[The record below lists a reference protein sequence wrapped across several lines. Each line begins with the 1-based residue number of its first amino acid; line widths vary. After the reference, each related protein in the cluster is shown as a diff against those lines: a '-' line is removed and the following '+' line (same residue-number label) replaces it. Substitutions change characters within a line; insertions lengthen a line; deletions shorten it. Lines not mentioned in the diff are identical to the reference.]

1 MALTQPVIDQ
11 IANAA
16 IDYAWEK
23 GKTFAQHITAKPL
36 LDAFMSNKKTFP
48 GGKGAIT
55 VRPIF
60 QTFSSIQ
67 GFNSDDTLTFVN
79 PTPIKVAS
87 YNWKMLHLGITM
99 TTDELLHDGISI
111 VDTNGAQTSEH
122 SSREVT
128 MLANILQTKLEDAAE
143 GWAAGFNDILWKDG
157 SQSAKVFPGI
167 PYFIREDPSI
177 GIVGGIDSATQPL
190 WRNVV
195 GLAIVSDPATQALT
209 LAMRKA
215 VRLMTKYGTP
225 KYKIL
230 CGSAFM
236 DALELEYAAK
246 GVYTQ
251 TGFNSGGD
259 IGVGKLTLNGLGTF
273 EYDPTLDAVGKTKA
287 CYFIDMSKFKLMP
300 IEGEDMKKHYP
311 SRPFDKF
318 CLYRSWTWAG
328 GLACK
333 QLNTSALFT
342 IA

>member
-1 MALTQPVIDQ
+1 MALTQAVIDN

-60 QTFSSIQ
+60 QTQSSIQ
-67 GFNSDDTLTFVN
+67 GFNSDDTLTFTN

-143 GWAAGFNDILWKDG
+143 GWAAGFNDILWRDG
-157 SQSAKVFPGI
+157 TQSAKVFPGI
-167 PYFIREDPSI
+167 PYFLADDPSV
-177 GIVGGIDSATQPL
+177 GIVGGIDRSTQPL
-190 WRNVV
+190 WRNVASL
-195 GLAIVSDPATQALT
+195 GLVPSAANQTLTIAL
-209 LAMRKA
+209 RKL
-215 VRLMTKYGTP
+215 VRQLTKYGSP
-225 KYKIL
+225 RLKIL
-230 CGSAFM
+230 CGSDFM

-246 GVYTQ
+246 GQYTQ
-251 TGFNSGGD
+251 TGFSSGGD
-259 IGVGKLTLNGLGTF
+259 VGVGKLALNGLGTF
-273 EYDPTLDAVGKTKA
+273 EYDPTLDAAGKGKY
-287 CYFIDMSKFKLMP
+287 CYMIDMSKFKLMP

-311 SRPFDKF
+311 ARPFDKMVI
-318 CLYRSWTWAG
+318 YRSWTWAG
-328 GLACK
+328 GLAAK
-333 QLNTSALFT
+333 QLNTSAVVT